1 MTHLTKEMLQQVED
15 RVELLHQKFR
25 NKFNAAETTLRNFQV
40 GDYFGN
46 QKLYFDFD
54 NFIYF
59 NNENEMTNLIEIDNN
74 DVLNYYSTILSHPTI
89 QRITLKKD
97 NININMF
104 YSQEYVNETK
114 INRNGFNTNGNSKV
128 TSIKS
133 DEDAFKSIKI
143 KDDRYK
149 LLAYTKKTW
158 VDNEFPYMQYIDN
171 IEEGIND
178 VAETF
183 YAPIGF
189 DYKPW
194 ILKGNIS
201 NYNSVETNGLSQ
213 KTISEDDFVRWNK
226 NIDLLEKAFDDII
239 NIWNLI
245 SYINWN
251 EESQFEWEDR

>member
-1 MTHLTKEMLQQVED
+1 MIYLTKEMLQQIED
-15 RVELLHQKFR
+15 KIEALHKKFR
-25 NKFNAAETTLRNFQV
+25 EKFNTTETTLRNLQV

-59 NNENEMTNLIEIDNN
+59 ENEEENTNIIETD
-74 DVLNYYSTILSHPTI
+74 DKYKMYYYSKTLSKPTRYYI
-89 QRITLKKD
+89 YLEDGDNRISVLGVISD
-97 NININMF
+97 VI
-104 YSQEYVNETK
+104 

-149 LLAYTKKTW
+149 LLAYTKKNW

-183 YAPIGF
+183 YAPTGF

-201 NYNSVETNGLSQ
+201 NYNSAETNGLSQ